1 MKLKRAPLRHDIP
14 RGQGRRDQG
23 RHSARRHRALSRR
36 PVEDFTLEEV
46 AERAGVAVRTILR
59 AYPSKDE
66 LVYAALAD
74 MAAGGVFLN
83 PSPPGDVKAAVTAFF
98 DIYEGVGDLVMQWLN
113 DERRHPGLKPT
124 LDQGRDNHR
133 DGVKTVFAPQLE
145 RLHGAARKEL
155 LTILIILTDV
165 YVWKL
170 LRRDMALSRAA
181 AEATVRKMIPVC
193 SKRRRP
199 MARILWLNWS
209 GGGNL
214 PPSLGIARVLTE
226 RGHELAFAGRPEMV
240 PRVRPRAS
248 APSRSRKPTRKST
261 VTRKGCR
268 SPAPPAIS
276 LRPRSRKK
284 SRASSPPRR
293 PTSSSSTR
301 CSRPRS
307 AHAGEFGRPS
317 AVLVH
322 TFVFRQLDMWRKVI
336 GNFDSMRQQAGFPGL
351 PPLDAL
357 WQPRERII
365 STSLAAFDAAPLAGW
380 EMVRHAGPVL
390 EDEKFA
396 VPRPLPWPSVDPTPL
411 VMVSFSTM
419 FEQRNADKMQ
429 RTLDA
434 LADFQVHVVA
444 TTAGIV
450 APSELAV
457 PNNAVVLDYAA
468 HDPIMKRAAL
478 VVTHGGHGTA
488 MRALRH
494 GVPMILIPGLAGD
507 QPSWPRR
514 CRNSAPAWRSWRC
527 RRRSDPRGSATD
539 LVDAVIQA
547 KRPRTREGARRR
559 RWRGQCRRRGRE
571 LARRGAIARRH

>member
-1 MKLKRAPLRHDIP
+1 
-14 RGQGRRDQG
+14 
-23 RHSARRHRALSRR
+23 
-36 PVEDFTLEEV
+36 
-46 AERAGVAVRTILR
+46 
-59 AYPSKDE
+59 
-66 LVYAALAD
+66 
-74 MAAGGVFLN
+74 
-83 PSPPGDVKAAVTAFF
+83 
-98 DIYEGVGDLVMQWLN
+98 
-113 DERRHPGLKPT
+113 
-124 LDQGRDNHR
+124 
-133 DGVKTVFAPQLE
+133 
-145 RLHGAARKEL
+145 
-155 LTILIILTDV
+155 
-165 YVWKL
+165 
-170 LRRDMALSRAA
+170 
-181 AEATVRKMIPVC
+181 
-193 SKRRRP
+193 

-240 PRVRPRAS
+240 PRVKTAGFRAIEITQAYAQVDRYPQGLPLTRPACYL
-248 APSRSRKPTRKST
+248 T
-261 VTRKGCR
+261 
-268 SPAPPAIS
+268 SPAVEEEVQSIVAAEAPDLILIDAMFPAA
-276 LRPRSRKK
+276 L
-284 SRASSPPRR
+284 
-293 PTSSSSTR
+293 
-301 CSRPRS
+301 

-336 GNFDSMRQQAGFPGL
+336 SNFDGMRQQAGFPGL

-365 STSLAAFDAAPLAGW
+365 STSLAAFDVAPLAGW

-450 APSELAV
+450 ASELAV

-507 QPSWPRR
+507 QPFVAAAMQEFGAGIALPGDASVEAIRAAAQQILSTPSFKQNARERAKWLAGVDGAANAADEVESLLGAVP
-514 CRNSAPAWRSWRC
+514 S
-527 RRRSDPRGSATD
+527 RGDTN
-539 LVDAVIQA
+539 
-547 KRPRTREGARRR
+547 ARR
-559 RWRGQCRRRGRE
+559 QCV
-571 LARRGAIARRH
+571 A

>member
-1 MKLKRAPLRHDIP
+1 
-14 RGQGRRDQG
+14 
-23 RHSARRHRALSRR
+23 
-36 PVEDFTLEEV
+36 
-46 AERAGVAVRTILR
+46 
-59 AYPSKDE
+59 
-66 LVYAALAD
+66 
-74 MAAGGVFLN
+74 
-83 PSPPGDVKAAVTAFF
+83 
-98 DIYEGVGDLVMQWLN
+98 
-113 DERRHPGLKPT
+113 
-124 LDQGRDNHR
+124 
-133 DGVKTVFAPQLE
+133 
-145 RLHGAARKEL
+145 
-155 LTILIILTDV
+155 
-165 YVWKL
+165 
-170 LRRDMALSRAA
+170 
-181 AEATVRKMIPVC
+181 
-193 SKRRRP
+193 

-240 PRVRPRAS
+240 PRVKTAGFRAIEITQAYAQVDRYPQGLPLTRPACYLTSPGVEEEVRSIVAAE
-248 APSRSRKPTRKST
+248 APDLILIDAMF
-261 VTRKGCR
+261 
-268 SPAPPAIS
+268 PAA
-276 LRPRSRKK
+276 L
-284 SRASSPPRR
+284 
-293 PTSSSSTR
+293 
-301 CSRPRS
+301 

-336 GNFDSMRQQAGFPGL
+336 GNFDNMRQRAGFPGL

-365 STSLAAFDAAPLAGW
+365 STSLAAFDAAPLSGW

-434 LADFQVHVVA
+434 LAEFQVHVVA

-507 QPSWPRR
+507 QPFVAAAMQEFGAGLALPGDASVEAIRAAAQQILSTPSFKQNARER
-514 CRNSAPAWRSWRC
+514 AKALAGVDGAANAADEVESLLGVVPS
-527 RRRSDPRGSATD
+527 RGDTD
-539 LVDAVIQA
+539 
-547 KRPRTREGARRR
+547 ARR
-559 RWRGQCRRRGRE
+559 QCV
-571 LARRGAIARRH
+571 A